1 MAQFHGNLGV
11 SEMLELSITEMER
24 SLEMS
29 IGNISLQCVCV
40 CGGVVS
46 FQNITGNIAES
57 NLMCPSKFSL
67 ISALQ

>member
-40 CGGVVS
+40 WGGGFLS
-46 FQNITGNIAES
+46 EYN
-57 NLMCPSKFSL
+57 K
-67 ISALQ
+67 